1 MYPAKPTAAAAS
13 EPAAGMA
20 PPVTGIPISSP
31 IHGAGAGTV
40 AASQWSSGL
49 CACFDDCGL
58 CKHPVPSTTALASKH
73 LAASF
78 SLLFSSPP
86 AYLANRCLHAR
97 NANEQAA

>member
-13 EPAAGMA
+13 QPAAGMA
-20 PPVTGIPISSP
+20 PPVTGFPISSP

-78 SLLFSSPP
+78 SLLFSSRLPS
-86 AYLANRCLHAR
+86 
-97 NANEQAA
+97 